1 MKLSKVILSE
11 SSHIHMT
18 MFFLI
23 IFTFIFTD
31 IRLTSDNNDFP
42 LEEDENELEKK
53 KKKDFFF
60 LLKFYFLSW
69 LMG

>member
-1 MKLSKVILSE
+1 
-11 SSHIHMT
+11 MT